1 MNTQETFVAGVRGAL
16 NHYLGLLLEDHRA
29 DVREYE
35 RQVYESISHPLPEIS
50 LELERKY
57 LEKVRSAELKAQ
69 ALIRKAPARRSLQDT
84 YENGWDAFMC
94 GY

>member
-16 NHYLGLLLEDHRA
+16 NHYRGLLLEDRRA

-35 RQVYESISHPLPEIS
+35 RQVEQTVSYPLPDRS
-50 LELERKY
+50 LELKRAY
-57 LEKVRSAELKAQ
+57 YGKVKAAELKAQ
-69 ALIRKAPARRSLQDT
+69 ALIRKAPVRRSLQDT

>member
-35 RQVYESISHPLPEIS
+35 RQVYESISHPLPDQNP
-50 LELERKY
+50 ELERKY
-57 LEKVRSAELKAQ
+57 LEKVKLAERKAQ
-69 ALIRKAPARRSLQDT
+69 ALIQKAPTRRSLQDT

>member
-35 RQVYESISHPLPEIS
+35 RQVEQAVSYPLPEIS
-50 LELERKY
+50 LELERVY
-57 LEKVRSAELKAQ
+57 YEKVKAAELKAQ
-69 ALIRKAPARRSLQDT
+69 ALIRKAPVRRSLQDT